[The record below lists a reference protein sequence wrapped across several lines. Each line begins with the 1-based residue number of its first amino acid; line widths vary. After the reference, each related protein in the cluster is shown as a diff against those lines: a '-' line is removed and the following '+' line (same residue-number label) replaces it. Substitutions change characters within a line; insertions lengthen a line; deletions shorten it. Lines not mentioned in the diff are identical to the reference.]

1 MRTIDAREL
10 SLRKYRACAPGYDA
24 SAQRTMPLRLRT
36 IDRLQLRPGDV
47 VIDVGAGTGLSYGP
61 LLERVG
67 QAGRVL
73 ACEQSPEMHAQARA
87 RVEREGW
94 GARVWHACVAAEDAR
109 FPQTADAVLFN
120 YVHDVTR
127 SAAAVANLLAQVKP
141 GGRVAVAGMKFFGW
155 WAGPL
160 NLLAWLK
167 NRPYNARPADL
178 WTPWD
183 RIEPHCAG
191 FEREAT
197 QAGMGYI
204 AWGRLK

>member
-1 MRTIDAREL
+1 MSTIDAREQ
-10 SLRKYRACAPGYDA
+10 SLRKYRAHAAGYDA
-24 SAQRTMPLRLRT
+24 SARRTMPLRLRT
-36 IDRLQLRPGDV
+36 IERLQLRPGDV

-67 QAGRVL
+67 EAGRVL
-73 ACEQSPEMHAQARA
+73 ACEQSPEMHAQARE

-94 GARVWHACVAAEDAR
+94 GARVWHACVAAEDVR

-141 GGRVAVAGMKFFGW
+141 GGRVALAGMKFFGW

-160 NLLAWLK
+160 NLIAWLK

-183 RIEPHCAG
+183 RIEPHCAS
-191 FEREAT
+191 FERVAT

-204 AWGRLK
+204 AWGRLR